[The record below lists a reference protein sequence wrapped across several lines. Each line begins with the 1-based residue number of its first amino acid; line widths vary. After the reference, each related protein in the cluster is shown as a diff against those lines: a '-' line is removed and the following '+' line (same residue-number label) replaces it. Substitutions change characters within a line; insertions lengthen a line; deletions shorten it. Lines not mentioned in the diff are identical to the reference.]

1 MAVTNTGSWQRFK
14 FVGPAK
20 AVSAQLD
27 PDNVLHM
34 DQSKL
39 NDSRLVEPDKRA
51 SRRWFGDFAT
61 LLQSFFALLA
71 SV

>member
-1 MAVTNTGSWQRFK
+1 V
-14 FVGPAK
+14 
-20 AVSAQLD
+20 
-27 PDNVLHM
+27 HM
-34 DQSKL
+34 DQSEL
-39 NDSRLVEPDKRA
+39 NDSRSLEPDTRA